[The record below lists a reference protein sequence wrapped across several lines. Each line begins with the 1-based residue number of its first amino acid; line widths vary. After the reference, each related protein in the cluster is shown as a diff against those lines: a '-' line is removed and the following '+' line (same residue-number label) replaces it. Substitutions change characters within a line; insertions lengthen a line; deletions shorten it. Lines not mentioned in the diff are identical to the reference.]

1 MNPHSV
7 VIVSNASIKNYV
19 VTFISYIY
27 LYNSPVIK
35 TIHYVVNILSTEA
48 KLFVIRYSINQA
60 VCLSNI
66 NYIFVIINS
75 NHAANRIFDS
85 SLHLSNLLWQ
95 LLDTKSN
102 SNTSNKSLSRI
113 LIWRSQCYELKSLE
127 LDKRKNLV

>member
-1 MNPHSV
+1 LNPHSV

-66 NYIFVIINS
+66 NYMFVITDS
-75 NHAANRIFDS
+75 NHAADRIFDS
-85 SLHLSNLLWQ
+85 SLHLYQICCGN
-95 LLDTKSN
+95 
-102 SNTSNKSLSRI
+102 
-113 LIWRSQCYELKSLE
+113 Y
-127 LDKRKNLV
+127 